1 MITIKSVREL
11 KGMQASGRLL
21 ASMFEGL
28 RDVIEPLLKAVVV
41 AYQNKV
47 LRATNMVLVFQSMTK
62 LLMQPHVR
70 TLF

>member
-28 RDVIEPLLKAVVV
+28 RNVIKPGITTWTIEE
-41 AYQNKV
+41 
-47 LRATNMVLVFQSMTK
+47 FC
-62 LLMQPHVR
+62 
-70 TLF
+70 